1 MRECKR
7 EEKEKRNSQI
17 LIHQSITCNITII
30 LFSLSLARSRFTR
43 DIKPS
48 DISLSF
54 LRGKGELRNLDLNTD
69 VISSALQL
77 PPWISIDH
85 VFCDMIK
92 LDIPFTDLNKSPIKC
107 VSIDWRAW
115 LGVWLGGQRK

>member
-1 MRECKR
+1 MDYACIFYITMR
-7 EEKEKRNSQI
+7 I
-17 LIHQSITCNITII
+17 LHVLSPSSLSVSILCS
-30 LFSLSLARSRFTR
+30 LSSFSLRFTR

-77 PPWISIDH
+77 PPWINIDH
-85 VFCDMIK
+85 VFCDTIK
-92 LDIPFTDLNKSPIKC
+92 LDVPFTDLNKSPIRC
-107 VSIDWRAW
+107 VS
-115 LGVWLGGQRK
+115 V

>member
-1 MRECKR
+1 MRAPFTLQCEYYTFF
-7 EEKEKRNSQI
+7 
-17 LIHQSITCNITII
+17 LHP
-30 LFSLSLARSRFTR
+30 LFSVSIPCSLSSFSLRFTR

-77 PPWISIDH
+77 PPWIKIDH
-85 VFCDMIK
+85 VFCDTIK
-92 LDIPFTDLNKSPIKC
+92 LDVPFTDLNKSPIRC
-107 VSIDWRAW
+107 VS
-115 LGVWLGGQRK
+115 LEGGRC